1 MDIKV
6 PRGKYVL
13 AVSGG
18 VDSMVLLD
26 LLARH
31 SLGEGRLSNLS
42 GVELI
47 VAHFNHGIRPDSHLD
62 EELVSARAKQLGLA
76 YEGGRAALGGKAGED
91 AARRARYDFLAT
103 VRRKHK
109 AKAIITAHHQDDLIE
124 TALINLLRGTNRRG
138 LTAIAD
144 NPKIVRPLLNLPKAE
159 IHRYAKAQNLEW
171 REDSTNQDTDY
182 LRNHIRL
189 KILPGLSEKQRQ
201 NLLLNLRRLSNVNGR
216 INGQI
221 ATLSRL
227 LLEKGHIDRQ
237 LFAQLPDKIARELLV
252 YWLRQDNLGE
262 VDKYEIERLSL
273 ALKTARAGTSHDVK
287 GKTRLVVADKS
298 ARFTTTP

>member
-1 MDIKV
+1 M
-6 PRGKYVL
+6 

-18 VDSMVLLD
+18 LDSMALLE

-47 VAHFNHGIRPDSHLD
+47 VAHFNHGIRPDSHQD

-76 YEGGRAALGGKAGED
+76 YENGRAALGGKASED
-91 AARRARYDFLAT
+91 AARRARYDFLET

-124 TALINLLRGTNRRG
+124 TALINFLRGTNRRG
-138 LTAIAD
+138 LTAMAN
-144 NPKIVRPLLNLPKAE
+144 NPKIVRPLLNLPKVE
-159 IHRYAKAQNLEW
+159 IRRYAKSKKLAW

-189 KILPGLSEKQRQ
+189 KLLPGLNQKQRK
-201 NLLLNLRRLSNVNGR
+201 NLLLNLQRLSKVNGR
-216 INGQI
+216 IDGQI

-227 LLEKGHIDRQ
+227 LLEKDQIDRQ
-237 LFAQLPDKIARELLV
+237 LFTQLPDKIGRELLV

-262 VDKYEIERLSL
+262 VDKYEVERLSL
-273 ALKTARAGTSHDVK
+273 ALKTARPGTSHDVK
-287 GKTRLVVADKS
+287 GKTRLIVADKS
-298 ARFTTTP
+298 ARFKTTP